1 MATVLV
7 NALFKQSLSNM
18 VQGMVDS
25 IVKKEKES
33 AEKII
38 DEAIKQM
45 RFNIQKG
52 IGEACE
58 EIRLRLEEVHG
69 SQTYRPEINIV
80 IVDNG
85 KEND

>member
-7 NALFKQSLSNM
+7 NAIFKQSLSNM

-25 IVKKEKES
+25 IVKKEKEA

-58 EIRLRLEEVHG
+58 EIKLKLEEVHS

-85 KEND
+85 R